1 MVVAP
6 FEVLSPGQLRARR
19 SLKWSHFGPEVLPLW
34 VAEMDVM
41 PPPEVIEE
49 LTSAVRMG
57 DTGYPSSGRDYA
69 EALASFAEQRWGWV
83 PRPADTAT
91 CADVM
96 TGIQVLVAHLVPPGG
111 PVLIP
116 SPVYPPFAEFT
127 DELGRT
133 VVPVPLTG
141 EGRLDP
147 VALEAALGAQA
158 RPADAAILLCSPQNP
173 TGAVHTRAELTG
185 VAVLA
190 ERFGARVIVDEVH
203 GPLVPPGATFVPWL
217 SICEAG
223 FVVTSAAKSFNLAGL
238 KAALIVAGP
247 QSRSSLRELPDSVK
261 YGCSHLGVIGHAA
274 AYRSDPA
281 WLGSVNDNIA
291 ANRQLLRTLL
301 AERIPAIG
309 YRPSEATYL
318 AWLDCRE
325 LGLGDDPARA
335 FLKKGRVALAQG
347 PSFGAAGRGFARLN
361 LACSAAVLSEAVDR
375 MAAVVPAG

>member
-6 FEVLSPGQLRARR
+6 FEVLSPGQLRSRR

-41 PPPEVIEE
+41 PPPQVIEE

-96 TGIQVLVAHLVPPGG
+96 TGVQVLVAHLVPRGG
-111 PVLIP
+111 P
-116 SPVYPPFAEFT
+116 
-127 DELGRT
+127 
-133 VVPVPLTG
+133 
-141 EGRLDP
+141 
-147 VALEAALGAQA
+147 
-158 RPADAAILLCSPQNP
+158 
-173 TGAVHTRAELTG
+173 G
-185 VAVLA
+185 VAGLA

-281 WLGSVNDNIA
+281 WLDSVNDNIA
-291 ANRQLLRTLL
+291 ANRQLLGTLL

-347 PSFGAAGRGFARLN
+347 PAFGAAGRGFARLN

-375 MAAVVPAG
+375 MASVVPSG